1 MKKFDEAFYR
11 EKVNSFPFIRL
22 MGMRLRESAE
32 GRSIVE
38 CRIRPVLRNSFG
50 MLHGGVLGALV
61 DVSIATA
68 LRGVMPLSLRMTTI
82 EYKVN
87 FLKPV
92 FSGTVTAHGEILRLG
107 GTIASGT
114 SEIRDAQGETVAF
127 GSATFYLF
135 EAKEEGKGSGIIGKS
150 QRGGRN
156 RR

>member
-1 MKKFDEAFYR
+1 MKKFDEAFYQ
-11 EKVNSFPFIRL
+11 EKVNTFPFIRL
-22 MGMRLRESAE
+22 MGMRLRSASV
-32 GRSIVE
+32 GRSVVE

-50 MLHGGVLGALV
+50 VLHGGVLGALV

-68 LRGVMPLSLRMTTI
+68 LRSVLPLGKRMTTI

-87 FLKPV
+87 FLQPV
-92 FSGTVTAHGEILRLG
+92 FSGTVTAHGAILRLG

-114 SEIRDAQGETVAF
+114 SEIRDGEGETVAF

-135 EAKEEGKGSGIIGKS
+135 EAKDDGKESGIIRGTK
-150 QRGGRN
+150 RGGRK

>member
-1 MKKFDEAFYR
+1 MKKFDEAFYK
-11 EKVNSFPFIRL
+11 EKVNTFPFIRL
-22 MGMRLRESAE
+22 MGIRLRSAE
-32 GRSIVE
+32 NGKSVME

-68 LRGVMPLSLRMTTI
+68 LRSVLPLSMRMTTI

-92 FSGTVTAHGEILRLG
+92 VSGAVTAHGAILRLG
-107 GTIASGT
+107 STIATGT
-114 SEIRDAQGETVAF
+114 SEIRNGEGETVAF

-135 EAKEEGKGSGIIGKS
+135 EAKDDGNRSDIIEGTK
-150 QRGGRN
+150 RGGRN
-156 RR
+156 RK

>member
-1 MKKFDEAFYR
+1 MKTFDEEFYR
-11 EKVNSFPFIRL
+11 EKVNTFPFIRL
-22 MGMRLRESAE
+22 MGMRLRSAAD
-32 GRSIVE
+32 GRSVVE

-68 LRGVMPLSLRMTTI
+68 LRSVLPLSLRMTTI

-92 FSGTVTAHGEILRLG
+92 LSGTVTAHGTILRLG

-114 SEIRDAQGETVAF
+114 SEIRNPGGEAVAF

-135 EAKEEGKGSGIIGKS
+135 EAKEEAKGSGIIGGTGK
-150 QRGGRN
+150 RGRK
-156 RR
+156 RK

>member
-1 MKKFDEAFYR
+1 MKKYDEEFYR
-11 EKVNSFPFIRL
+11 EKVNTFPFIRL
-22 MGMRLRESAE
+22 MGMRLRSAAD
-32 GRSIVE
+32 GRSVVE

-68 LRGVMPLSLRMTTI
+68 LRSVLPLSLRMTTI

-92 FSGTVTAHGEILRLG
+92 LSGTVTAHGTILRLG

-114 SEIRDAQGETVAF
+114 SEIRNAGGEAVAF

-135 EAKEEGKGSGIIGKS
+135 EAKEEGKGSGIIGGTGK
-150 QRGGRN
+150 GGRK

>member
-1 MKKFDEAFYR
+1 MKKFDEAFYK
-11 EKVNSFPFIRL
+11 EKVNAFPFIRL
-22 MGMRLRESAE
+22 MGMRLRSAE
-32 GRSIVE
+32 EGKSVVE

-68 LRGVMPLSLRMTTI
+68 LRSVLPLSMRMTTI

-92 FSGTVTAHGEILRLG
+92 SSGTVTARGAILRLG

-114 SEIRDAQGETVAF
+114 SEIRDGEGEIVAF

-135 EAKEEGKGSGIIGKS
+135 EAQGDGKGSDIIKRTR
-150 QRGGRN
+150 RGGRN
-156 RR
+156 RK

>member
-1 MKKFDEAFYR
+1 MKRFDEALYR
-11 EKVNSFPFIRL
+11 EKVNAFPFIRL
-22 MGMRLRESAE
+22 MGMRLRSAAD
-32 GRSIVE
+32 GGSVVE

-68 LRGVMPLSLRMTTI
+68 LRSVLPLSLRMTTI

-92 FSGTVTAHGEILRLG
+92 LEGTVAAHAAILRLG
-107 GTIASGT
+107 STIASGT
-114 SEIRDAQGETVAF
+114 CEIRNGEGETVAF

-135 EAKEEGKGSGIIGKS
+135 EAKGGRKGSGIIRETGK
-150 QRGGRN
+150 GGRK
-156 RR
+156 RK

>member
-11 EKVNSFPFIRL
+11 EKVNAFPFIRL
-22 MGMRLRESAE
+22 MGMRLRSA
-32 GRSIVE
+32 GDGKSVVE

-68 LRGVMPLSLRMTTI
+68 LRSVLPLPLRMTTI

-92 FSGTVTAHGEILRLG
+92 LSGTVTAHGAILRLG
-107 GTIASGT
+107 STIASGT
-114 SEIRDAQGETVAF
+114 CEIRNGEGEPVAF

-135 EAKEEGKGSGIIGKS
+135 EAKGDEKGSGIIRGTK
-150 QRGGRN
+150 RGGRK
-156 RR
+156 RK

>member
-11 EKVNSFPFIRL
+11 EKVNTFPFIRL
-22 MGMRLRESAE
+22 MGMRLRSASA
-32 GRSIVE
+32 GRSVME

-68 LRGVMPLSLRMTTI
+68 LRGVLPLSMRMTTI

-92 FSGTVTAHGEILRLG
+92 LSGTVTAHGVVLRLG

-114 SEIRDAQGETVAF
+114 SEIRNGEGEIVAF

-135 EAKEEGKGSGIIGKS
+135 EAKEDGKGAGIIWGSK
-150 QRGGRN
+150 REGRN
-156 RR
+156 RQ

>member
-1 MKKFDEAFYR
+1 MKPFDESLYR
-11 EKVNSFPFIRL
+11 EKVNTFPFIRL
-22 MGMRLRESAE
+22 MGIRLRSAAE
-32 GRSIVE
+32 GRSVMV

-68 LRGVMPLSLRMTTI
+68 LRSVLPLSLRMTTI

-92 FSGTVTAHGEILRLG
+92 VSGTVTAHGTILRLG
-107 GTIASGT
+107 STIASGT
-114 SEIRDAQGETVAF
+114 SEIRNGGGETVAF

-135 EAKEEGKGSGIIGKS
+135 EAKGDGKGSGIIGGTK
-150 QRGGRN
+150 RGGRK
-156 RR
+156 RK

>member
-1 MKKFDEAFYR
+1 MKKYDEEFYR
-11 EKVNSFPFIRL
+11 EKVNAFPFIRL
-22 MGMRLRESAE
+22 MGMRLRSAAD
-32 GRSIVE
+32 GRSVVE

-68 LRGVMPLSLRMTTI
+68 LRSVMPLSLRMTTI

-92 FSGTVTAHGEILRLG
+92 LSGTITAHGTILRLG

-114 SEIRDAQGETVAF
+114 SEIRNAAGEAVAF

-135 EAKEEGKGSGIIGKS
+135 EAKEEQKESGIIGGTGK
-150 QRGGRN
+150 GGRK